1 MNMNKVF
8 KIIAFVIM
16 IAALAWGGYKLFF
29 QEEKKEATEII
40 KADENKDAKE
50 GENKEGE
57 GESKETAL
65 PVAVLRIKRGDMP
78 MRLPISATADVWE
91 KATLKAEVDG
101 TVEEIRYP
109 IGALVR
115 KDTELVKLDD
125 SEIQLQ
131 VDRADADRLQA
142 LSKYLVAENT
152 DLQKNVILSN
162 EDKAKL
168 DQLKE
173 KYLAAVKNYEKG
185 KISEKQLDEIND
197 QYEQAMVYAGVLRE
211 EIRKAQEGFS
221 DANIRLKQAKL
232 DLKRT
237 SIKSPF
243 QGTIADI
250 VISKGAKVTR
260 GLDLLKIVN
269 LRTLYL
275 KGFALESEVAHL
287 KKGTAV
293 RVKFDSFPD
302 QYYYG
307 QIQSI
312 SPEIDPQN
320 KTISIYVDLENTNN
334 SVLPGMHA
342 AIDVE
347 YKIYKDVL
355 RVPRNAII
363 VRQRPLIFI
372 VNEKDNMAMWE
383 YVELGEKNDEDQ
395 VIEKGLNNGVKEG
408 DLVVISGHLTLAHQS
423 KVKIL
428 EIIDQK

>member
-1 MNMNKVF
+1 MSMNKVL

-16 IAALAWGGYKLFF
+16 IAVLIWGGYRVFF
-29 QEEKKEATEII
+29 KEDKKEATEII
-40 KADENKDAKE
+40 NAENNKDSNE
-50 GENKEGE
+50 GGNKE

-65 PVAVLRIKRGDMP
+65 PVTVLRIKRGDLP

-101 TVEEIRYP
+101 KVMEIRYP
-109 IGALVR
+109 IGAQVP
-115 KDTELVKLDD
+115 KDAELVKLDD

-131 VDRADADRLQA
+131 VDRADAERLQS
-142 LSKYLVAENT
+142 LSKYLVAESTKLPENT
-152 DLQKNVILSN
+152 IMSS
-162 EDKAKL
+162 EDKTKL
-168 DQLKE
+168 AQLKE
-173 KYLAAVKNYEKG
+173 KYLAAVKDYEKG
-185 KISEKQLDEIND
+185 KISEKQLDEINNE
-197 QYEQAMVYAGVLRE
+197 YEQAMIYAGVLRE
-211 EIRKAQEGFS
+211 EIRKAQDGLS
-221 DANIRLKQAKL
+221 NANIQLKQAKL

-243 QGTIADI
+243 QGTVADI
-250 VISKGAKVTR
+250 MISKGAKVTR
-260 GLDLLKIVN
+260 GMDLLKIVN
-269 LRTLYL
+269 LQTLYL
-275 KGFALESEVAHL
+275 KGFALESEVANL

-302 QYYYG
+302 TYYYG

-320 KTISIYVDLENTNN
+320 KTISIYVDMENENN
-334 SVLPGMHA
+334 LILPGMHA

-347 YKIYKDVL
+347 YKVYKDVL

-372 VNEKDNMAMWE
+372 VNEKDNVALWE

-395 VIEKGLNNGVKEG
+395 IIEKGLNNGVKEG

-423 KVKIL
+423 RVKIL

>member
-16 IAALAWGGYKLFF
+16 IAALIWGGYKVFF
-29 QEEKKEATEII
+29 KEDKKEATEII
-40 KADENKDAKE
+40 KAEENKDSKE
-50 GENKEGE
+50 GESKES
-57 GESKETAL
+57 ESKETAL
-65 PVAVLRIKRGDMP
+65 PVTVLRIKKGDLP

-101 TVEEIRYP
+101 TVEAIRYP
-109 IGALVR
+109 IGAQVQ
-115 KDTELVKLDD
+115 KDAELVKLDD

-142 LSKYLVAENT
+142 LSKYLVAEST
-152 DLQKNVILSN
+152 DMQKSETLSS

-168 DQLKE
+168 ELLKE
-173 KYLAAVKNYEKG
+173 KYLNAVKDYEKK
-185 KISEKQLDEIND
+185 KISEKQLDEINNE
-197 QYEQAMVYAGVLRE
+197 YEQAMIYAGVLRE
-211 EIRKAQEGFS
+211 EIRKAQEGLS
-221 DANIRLKQAKL
+221 NANIQLKQAKL

-269 LRTLYL
+269 LQTLYL

-293 RVKFDSFPD
+293 RIKFDSFPD

-320 KTISIYVDLENTNN
+320 KTISIYVDIENTNN
-334 SVLPGMHA
+334 SILPGMHA

-347 YKIYKDVL
+347 YKVFNDVM

-395 VIEKGLNNGVKEG
+395 IIEKGLNNGVKEG